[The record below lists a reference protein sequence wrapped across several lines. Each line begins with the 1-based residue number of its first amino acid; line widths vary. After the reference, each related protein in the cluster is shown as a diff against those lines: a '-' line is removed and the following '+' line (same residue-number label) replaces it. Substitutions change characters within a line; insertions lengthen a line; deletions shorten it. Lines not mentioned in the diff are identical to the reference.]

1 MKKLLVLLTSIVAMN
16 FVAAQ
21 ENVGN
26 KKSRREERRQR
37 IDAIIRQEEE
47 GVIKF
52 RKHTVFGF
60 KLANDG
66 YGAFLEV
73 ASNEGEMILD
83 SSIRWN
89 NQPWNSYPFKK
100 RTLLFQLD
108 ISERKHVKEQKLRND
123 FSPTA
128 PVIYGKINYF
138 YPVKLGVQQQILL
151 GNKSNKNGVCVTGNF
166 GGGISMAFLRP
177 YLVEVDKGGGNYVF
191 VGYESPDQNYFI
203 NGPIIGGPNLGIGW
217 EKLKLIPGLYVK
229 PAVRF
234 DYGKYNEL
242 VSALEVGVNAE
253 YYFKNIPQMI
263 NIKQNRFFFNGY
275 VSIVFGRRK

>member
-1 MKKLLVLLTSIVAMN
+1 MKKLLMILISIGAMSS
-16 FVAAQ
+16 VKAQ
-21 ENVGN
+21 ENVGD

-52 RKHTVFGF
+52 RKHTVFGV
-60 KLANDG
+60 KLSNDG
-66 YGAFLEV
+66 YGAFLEIARAQSV
-73 ASNEGEMILD
+73 N
-83 SSIRWN
+83 
-89 NQPWNSYPFKK
+89 

-166 GGGISMAFLRP
+166 GGGVSMAFLRP

-191 VGYESPDQNYFI
+191 VGYDSPDQNYFI
-203 NGPIIGGPNLGIGW
+203 NGPIVGGPNLGIGW

-242 VSALEVGVNAE
+242 VSAIEVGVNAE

-275 VSIVFGRRK
+275 ISILFGRRK